1 MYTNI
6 SFVMMIIFTTVIY
19 MTNTIYVDSLINK
32 SYNLF
37 QIIGMKNKTENLE
50 AYRVSFESVFLG
62 TGSGYMSMFGTVI
75 AVVPF
80 VMLYSNARKNTNV
93 RFEIV
98 RTGKKEYIIGK
109 FLSAMICGGCIIML
123 GYILYG
129 MVALIALPGAKE
141 QFEIDEIAGSF
152 MATGSVRFLYGKL
165 GIRILY
171 VIRSLEMFIYGMTS
185 VMLTLLISA
194 FVRNK
199 YLMLCIP
206 FMLNYFW
213 SGLVDKYISAN
224 KFIQYCSPLSP
235 SMLFHLQWNEGRK
248 VLMFWTCFIF
258 VILAL
263 SYIVMEKRCDCGE

>member
-1 MYTNI
+1 MSIRKTIRYFKSELIKMYTNI

-109 FLSAMICGGCIIML
+109 FLYC
-123 GYILYG
+123 
-129 MVALIALPGAKE
+129 
-141 QFEIDEIAGSF
+141 
-152 MATGSVRFLYGKL
+152 MAWL
-165 GIRILY
+165 
-171 VIRSLEMFIYGMTS
+171 
-185 VMLTLLISA
+185 
-194 FVRNK
+194 
-199 YLMLCIP
+199 
-206 FMLNYFW
+206 
-213 SGLVDKYISAN
+213 
-224 KFIQYCSPLSP
+224 
-235 SMLFHLQWNEGRK
+235 H
-248 VLMFWTCFIF
+248 
-258 VILAL
+258 
-263 SYIVMEKRCDCGE
+263 

>member
-1 MYTNI
+1 
-6 SFVMMIIFTTVIY
+6 
-19 MTNTIYVDSLINK
+19 
-32 SYNLF
+32 
-37 QIIGMKNKTENLE
+37 
-50 AYRVSFESVFLG
+50 
-62 TGSGYMSMFGTVI
+62 
-75 AVVPF
+75 
-80 VMLYSNARKNTNV
+80 
-93 RFEIV
+93 
-98 RTGKKEYIIGK
+98 
-109 FLSAMICGGCIIML
+109 
-123 GYILYG
+123 